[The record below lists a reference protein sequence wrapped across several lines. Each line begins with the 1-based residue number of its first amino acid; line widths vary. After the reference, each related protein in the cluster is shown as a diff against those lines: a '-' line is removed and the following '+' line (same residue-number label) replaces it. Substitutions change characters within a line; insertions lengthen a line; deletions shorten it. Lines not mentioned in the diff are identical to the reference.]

1 MRHISYYTATVSP
14 SHNTHLHPST
24 ANPPLTHYQVGTQA
38 VSRAAS
44 QGLAKGAAAGL
55 KGVNLQ
61 QTVLQAGVAGQ
72 SLGPESVL
80 TTQHLTTLP
89 AGERG
94 REREREGGL
103 AVFIFALVL

>member
-1 MRHISYYTATVSP
+1 MKYLIPCVMI
-14 SHNTHLHPST
+14 
-24 ANPPLTHYQVGTQA
+24 PPLTHYQVGTQA

-80 TTQHLTTLP
+80 TTQQLTTLP
-89 AGERG
+89 AGED
-94 REREREGGL
+94 EREGGCR
-103 AVFIFALVL
+103 VIG